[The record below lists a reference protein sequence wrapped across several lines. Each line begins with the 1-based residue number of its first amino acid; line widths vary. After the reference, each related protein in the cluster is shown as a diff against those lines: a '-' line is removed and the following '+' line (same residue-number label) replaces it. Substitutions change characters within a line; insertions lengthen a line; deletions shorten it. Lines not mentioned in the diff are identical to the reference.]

1 MFESVFMLHAELSAE
16 LFDEGEPTNTLQSVF
31 TLHAELSA
39 ELFDEGG
46 PTNTLTGRE

>member
-1 MFESVFMLHAELSAE
+1 MRKNCTATVIISVFESVL
-16 LFDEGEPTNTLQSVF
+16 